1 MCSSDLERA
10 LEDSLG
16 EGALEK
22 FDQKAQDNMKLM
34 NFNAENLYN
43 NFKKIL

>member
-1 MCSSDLERA
+1 MFQNKTA

-16 EGALEK
+16 KGALEK
-22 FDQKAQDNMKLM
+22 FDQVAQENMDNM
-34 NFNAENLYN
+34 NYNAENLYN